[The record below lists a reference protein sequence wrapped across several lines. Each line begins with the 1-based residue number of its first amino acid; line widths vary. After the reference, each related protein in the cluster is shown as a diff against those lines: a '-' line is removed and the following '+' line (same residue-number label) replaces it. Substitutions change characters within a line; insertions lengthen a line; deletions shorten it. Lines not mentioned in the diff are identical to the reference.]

1 MFQIPIDHSVDIFE
15 AWCNESLT
23 RSGSECDFTV
33 VEQLTG
39 ATVKCDGWENI
50 SVNYYSKKLDI
61 LQANLSLLRKVETA
75 QSVV

>member
-39 ATVKCDGWENI
+39 ARVKCDGWENI
-50 SVNYYSKKLDI
+50 SVNYI
-61 LQANLSLLRKVETA
+61 
-75 QSVV
+75 